1 MSRNLLSNLDVNV
14 SFTEDVIQ
22 STCPEAVPYAT
33 AKERLLPV
41 GYNKRN
47 VKTSNYRESCYC
59 HSPKQLFNGMY
70 SHLLYMYKF
79 LISLYSAPLAQKVS
93 YLALHSFSLWARWCS

>member
-1 MSRNLLSNLDVNV
+1 MSRNLLSNLDVKV

-33 AKERLLPV
+33 AKKRLLPV

-47 VKTSNYRESCYC
+47 LKTSNYRDRESHYC
-59 HSPKQLFNGMY
+59 HSPKQVFNGMY
-70 SHLLYMYKF
+70 SNLLYKF
-79 LISLYSAPLAQKVS
+79 LISLYSAPLA
-93 YLALHSFSLWARWCS
+93 